1 MNERTK
7 QLLDRLEQEHALAL
21 EEYAELLLN
30 RTQQAAAYAAH
41 AREVKAKGGKWCD
54 CPACAPGREILD
66 RKEELC

>member
-30 RTQQAAAYAAH
+30 RTQQAAAYAA
-41 AREVKAKGGKWCD
+41 EKAMQ
-54 CPACAPGREILD
+54 AGRHVYGD
-66 RKEELC
+66 AV